1 MLCVHVDVG
10 GFDVVVGADVG
21 TEVIGGVEVGLSQ
34 HPQMIPGVSQCDDV
48 GAEPEHVGVVVM
60 VTVVVMVGSRH
71 PNQPGS

>member
-1 MLCVHVDVG
+1 MLCMHVDVG

-21 TEVIGGVEVGLSQ
+21 AEVIGGVEVGLSQ

-48 GAEPEHVGVVVM
+48 AEPEHVGVVVA
-60 VTVVVMVGSRH
+60 VTVVVAVGSRH